1 MRRLPARTWLTPL
14 HVGWTALTRP
24 RSIGRPRRPTHG
36 RRSGVAI
43 LMVVATL
50 MVMTVLVTEIAYGS
64 RVRMLTAA
72 HTQHRVQAYWLARSG
87 VNLYSLILM
96 ANKELAKNSSLSGM
110 AESMGIPIGDALWQ
124 MIPVLNTGLL
134 RMLLGNGDVD
144 EEDMAA
150 FQSSGEIDEEIRE
163 ESREGGL
170 FSDRNFLDFDGDF
183 TAEVVDHESR
193 ININAFVSDTKQ
205 TAVESEVAQQLYF
218 LMSGEENDQWFNE
231 RNTDRWEIIGNLKD
245 WVDQDTFR
253 SGGLGGYEDNLYNT
267 LDPPYL
273 TKNAPFETTDE
284 IHLVAGWEGEV
295 FDRYGEFLTV
305 YGDKQGKVNIQ
316 TAPPEVLNSL
326 VRACATPKPT
336 DDQLGQCTSTIDD
349 NTFGFPPSGWKD
361 FATRYEQYCGMQLDK
376 QCIKKKVTESSN
388 TFTITST
395 GLVGT
400 SAVVITTVVDFNR
413 KSTGETL
420 YWRVD

>member
-1 MRRLPARTWLTPL
+1 MMRLPSPTSVARATWRCLTK
-14 HVGWTALTRP
+14 P
-24 RSIGRPRRPTHG
+24 RGLGPRRRRPSHG

-72 HTQHRVQAYWLARSG
+72 HTQQRVQAYWLARSG

-134 RMLLGNGDVD
+134 RMLMGGDVD
-144 EEDMAA
+144 EEDMEA
-150 FQSSGEIDEEIRE
+150 FQSSGEVTEEIRE

-193 ININAFVSDTKQ
+193 INVNAFVSDTKQ
-205 TAVESEVAQQLYF
+205 NVQESEVGQQLYF

-231 RNTDRWEIIGNLKD
+231 RNLDRWEIVGNLKD

-273 TKNAPFETTDE
+273 TKNAAFETTDE
-284 IHLVAGWEGEV
+284 MHLVAGWEGEV
-295 FDRYGEFLTV
+295 YDRFGKSLTV
-305 YGDKQGKVNIQ
+305 FGDKQGKVNIQ

-336 DDQLGQCTSTIDD
+336 DDQLGQCTSTIED

-361 FATRYEQYCGMQLDK
+361 FATRYEQYCGIQLDN
-376 QCIKKKVTESSN
+376 QCIKKKVTESSS

-400 SAVVITTVVDFNR
+400 SSVVITTVVDFSSGS
-413 KSTGETL
+413 STGRTR